1 MSSDF
6 SILSDNDD
14 LPMGW
19 ELTKMEDLVI
29 DPKSDIVDGPFGSNL
44 KASEYQDTGIPI
56 IRLQNIDRNR
66 FINSN
71 IKFVSPEKA
80 ESLARH
86 SFVKGNIAITKLGE
100 PLGKACI
107 IPDFLEKG
115 IIVADI
121 VRVRV
126 DEDKVNSTYLTYS
139 INSQDV
145 IEQLQNQTKGT
156 TRARVNLSHIREIQ
170 IPLPPLNEQ
179 RRIVEKV
186 EALMARSRKSKEALD
201 SIPKLIEQFRQSVLA
216 AAFRGD
222 LTADWREQN
231 PNIEPASVLLE
242 RIRKERREKWEQI
255 ELEKM
260 MAKGKDPLTDNW
272 KEKYKENIS
281 RDWENVDIHSEKIK
295 FLKLPD
301 NWQWSSVEAI
311 SNKVVDGVHKKPNY
325 IESGIP
331 FITVKNLTVG
341 SGISF
346 EDVKYISKEDHEQFQ
361 DRTNPERGDILITK
375 DGTLGITRVVRTD
388 TVFSIFVS
396 VALIKPVCYQMS
408 DYLELSFSSP
418 QLQQQM
424 LGTGSGLLHLHLK
437 DIRQYLVPIAPL
449 EEQKEIVNRI
459 SKYMELID
467 SIKSECINMNIS
479 LSTLDQSILSK
490 AFKGE
495 LVEQDPN
502 DEPASVLLERIQK
515 EREKEKKTVKQTG
528 TKKPKK

>member
-186 EALMARSRKSKEALD
+186 EALMARSRKAKEALD
-201 SIPKLIEQFRQSVLA
+201 AIPKLIEQFRQSVLA

-231 PNIEPASVLLE
+231 PNIEPASVLLKH
-242 RIRKERREKWEQI
+242 IRKEREIFNQSTKDKLLLSSEIDEEGLQISDIPESWEIVQSKELFSFVTSGSRGWAKYYSEKGSIFIRMGNLNRQTIKLDLDSIQRVQLPQGIEGTRTKVKENDILISITADCGMIGIVPASFPEAYVNQHVALARPINYICPQYLAWYLASSEGGVKQFRELQRGATKVGLVLGDIQSILIPLPSLQEQI
-255 ELEKM
+255 
-260 MAKGKDPLTDNW
+260 
-272 KEKYKENIS
+272 
-281 RDWENVDIHSEKIK
+281 KI
-295 FLKLPD
+295 
-301 NWQWSSVEAI
+301 VEVI
-311 SNKVVDGVHKKPNY
+311 DMIFKRIEY
-325 IESGIP
+325 IESEYMNLA
-331 FITVKNLTVG
+331 KNL
-341 SGISF
+341 
-346 EDVKYISKEDHEQFQ
+346 D
-361 DRTNPERGDILITK
+361 
-375 DGTLGITRVVRTD
+375 TL
-388 TVFSIFVS
+388 
-396 VALIKPVCYQMS
+396 
-408 DYLELSFSSP
+408 
-418 QLQQQM
+418 
-424 LGTGSGLLHLHLK
+424 
-437 DIRQYLVPIAPL
+437 
-449 EEQKEIVNRI
+449 N
-459 SKYMELID
+459 
-467 SIKSECINMNIS
+467 
-479 LSTLDQSILSK
+479 QSILSK
-490 AFKGE
+490 AFRGE

-528 TKKPKK
+528 TKKTKKIEIEN